1 MHSLRFVIVGA
12 AVALGSFS
20 AAQAAQNQG
29 NHPPLTTSPTHT
41 ISAKPHQEKIKLPQT
56 PSPGRPHLAPHPIE
70 DRKGPL
76 PKPTPDCGPTFPG
89 KPGTSTC

>member
-1 MHSLRFVIVGA
+1 MLSLRYVIAGA

-29 NHPPLTTSPTHT
+29 NNPPLTTSPTHT
-41 ISAKPHQEKIKLPQT
+41 ISTKPHQEKVKLPQW
-56 PSPGRPHLAPHPIE
+56 PSHGRPHLAPRPIE
-70 DRKGPL
+70 DRKVPP

-89 KPGTSTC
+89 RPNTSTC